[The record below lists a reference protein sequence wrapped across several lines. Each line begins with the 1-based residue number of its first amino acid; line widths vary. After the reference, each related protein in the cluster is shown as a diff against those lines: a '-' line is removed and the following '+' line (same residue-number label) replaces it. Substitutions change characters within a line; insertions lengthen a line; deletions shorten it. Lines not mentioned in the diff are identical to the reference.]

1 MFPKPS
7 LGAED
12 ANPQAAS
19 AFAGL
24 APVNLVPGSTD
35 LSRCRC

>member
-1 MFPKPS
+1 MFPKRS
-7 LGAED
+7 LGEQD

-24 APVNLVPGSTD
+24 APVNSVPRSTD